1 MQLALCLLVI
11 IPLVYSAAIQEEKR
25 NFFLPD
31 DFNLSRKFL
40 KKISINTYM
49 TISVIEQM
57 LYSLRLLFEA
67 SVGSKTV

>member
-25 NFFLPD
+25 NFFFPD
-31 DFNLSRKFL
+31 DFSLSRKFL

-57 LYSLRLLFEA
+57 FYSLRLLFEA